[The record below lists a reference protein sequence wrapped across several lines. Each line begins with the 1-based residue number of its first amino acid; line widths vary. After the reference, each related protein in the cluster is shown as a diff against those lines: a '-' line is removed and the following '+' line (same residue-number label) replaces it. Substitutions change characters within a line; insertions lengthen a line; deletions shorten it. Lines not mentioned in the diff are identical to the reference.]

1 MFINTTYLNSKYWFV
16 AIGLL
21 SAFFDLPVYGKPN
34 TQNNK
39 VIQISDDKFTQKLG
53 IKVNP
58 SNVNKKNNQNANL
71 NKNNG
76 TSTPKINSHQ
86 AVPAEITSSPHT
98 SSSNRAL
105 EGGLP
110 PRRGDGSIPPRD
122 NQSGGGR
129 LPPREG
135 GGGLPPREGG
145 GLPPGNGGG
154 GGGGGLPPGPGSAPR
169 KRNKE
174 IKPEVAQYSY
184 GKAPGIEEYTKLG
197 YCTGETTL
205 GFLQNPKSDKTL
217 REYHLVVTSVKNTF
231 VYSDREHRKDYFMK
245 IAMADKNGNELSK
258 CGNLSHVEP
267 GTSLQNK
274 GRAINAPP
282 LFFNEGEKAK
292 IVVHNKS
299 DSPMTIHWHGIF
311 LPTKM
316 DGIPGF
322 QVPIGINKTFKYE
335 FELTQNGTYWYHPHD
350 LNEQD
355 TRGAMII
362 FAAPKGQI
370 VKNPDG
376 STQMSPGEWITYPNT
391 NPKRNTSYNHDR
403 MIMMSDYMDRV
414 PRKLLN
420 LLQNDQDS
428 YMFDSGYSR
437 GFYEQPQ
444 CRAEYL
450 ENFKSMKMFWM
461 DPADVWYD
469 LFFLNDETC
478 LNCGP
483 WSHHLYPI
491 RSEVAGQTFN
501 KLNEFSQF
509 TKNDRIRLR
518 LINSSASSYFHVH
531 YGNTQ
536 AIKNPKEKLDMLIVA
551 KDGQAVEPE
560 YVDTLY
566 MGMGETYDVI
576 VDIPDDKT
584 LYELK
589 IKSIDDYD
597 PKVVNGKIERE
608 TRRMARVLIGDGR
621 GTIEETKVVPA
632 YEQSITLCGPKKSQ
646 DDPMKSI
653 NYNQLK
659 RRAAPSINPGQVPI
673 PDALRLPYYKKGDH
687 VFQSLKLSGNMNQYY
702 WEIKPDDK
710 QTKFKYFDMDG
721 DLTPYIDIAHDRYN
735 FIQITNTMMDG
746 MMNHPWH
753 LHGLYFKLLDPE
765 ELKLSE
771 AEINQIL
778 QDRPLL
784 HTATIKPNE
793 VKVIAFYAANEY
805 RGAWMFH
812 CHNLYH
818 MASDMMMF
826 VKYDNFDFSE
836 LPTHSFHKGH
846 SKSKDGK
853 SPGVDH
859 GHAQDDR
866 TSRSQIL
873 SIQENLLKVLGIQDG
888 FITAGGTVAGGVN
901 PRDGSPVT
909 EIDAN
914 LKTRMNCR
922 GGRCFAEIITGVS
935 NQNFSGKEMSF
946 YGSGRICSGK
956 KCATLSYSYATEHSG
971 VKSHTALVGMQ
982 YRVYNSDIFVLNG
995 AVGSICK
1002 SNPNDPDN
1010 NSDNRCRPAG
1020 DFNAALQITN
1030 GKIGAFNQLIPQSQ
1044 AVYRG
1049 QLAVG
1054 CEGELELCA
1063 NLNNMYGKVGGEAL
1077 INRNLKLIAFCKV
1090 TVNKEDSHCMAGLSI
1105 MLDPFYNF
1113 GKSH

>member
-1 MFINTTYLNSKYWFV
+1 MFIIKNYLNFKIWFFSLV
-16 AIGLL
+16 IISTFMDGAG
-21 SAFFDLPVYGKPN
+21 YGKSGVPS
-34 TQNNK
+34 TAPLQINNNVMK
-39 VIQISDDKFTQKLG
+39 ALG
-53 IKVNP
+53 IK
-58 SNVNKKNNQNANL
+58 
-71 NKNNG
+71 
-76 TSTPKINSHQ
+76 I
-86 AVPAEITSSPHT
+86 
-98 SSSNRAL
+98 
-105 EGGLP
+105 
-110 PRRGDGSIPPRD
+110 GDGRLAPREG
-122 NQSGGGR
+122 SGR

-135 GGGLPPREGG
+135 GGTLPHRDSGGAIPPRNGGEDRLPPPVSGGG
-145 GLPPGNGGG
+145 GLPPPVSGGG
-154 GGGGGLPPGPGSAPR
+154 GGLPPPPGKGGGGGLPPGSGSAPR

-197 YCTGETTL
+197 YCTGETTV
-205 GFLQNPKSDKTL
+205 GFLQSPKSDKIL
-217 REYHLVVTSVKNTF
+217 REYHLVVTSVQNTF
-231 VYSDREHRKDYFMK
+231 VYSEREHRKGYFMK
-245 IAMADKNGNELSK
+245 IAMADQNGNELPN

-311 LPTKM
+311 LATQM

-322 QVPIGINKTFKYE
+322 QAPIGINKTFKYE

-376 STQMSPGEWITYPNT
+376 STQMSAGEWITYPST
-391 NPKRNTSYNHDR
+391 NPQKNTSYNHDR

-483 WSHHLYPI
+483 WSHHLSPV
-491 RSEVAGQTFN
+491 RSEVAGQTFH

-560 YVDTLY
+560 YVDALY

-576 VDIPDDKT
+576 IDIPDDKT

-621 GTIEETKVVPA
+621 GSAEETKLVPA
-632 YEQSITLCGPKKSQ
+632 YEQSITLCGPRKSQ
-646 DDPMKSI
+646 EDPIKSTS
-653 NYNQLK
+653 YSELK
-659 RRAAPSINPGQVPI
+659 RRTPPSLHPGQAPVT
-673 PDALRLPYYKKGDH
+673 DALRLPYYKKGDH
-687 VFQSLKLSGNMNQYY
+687 VFQRLKLSGNMNQYY

-710 QTKFKYFDMDG
+710 KTKFKYFDMAG
-721 DLTPYIDIAHDRYN
+721 DLTPYIEIAHDRYN

-771 AEINQIL
+771 AEINQLL

-784 HTATIKPNE
+784 HTATIKPKE

-836 LPTHSFHKGH
+836 LPTHSFHQGH
-846 SKSKDGK
+846 SKSKDGQGQGH
-853 SPGVDH
+853 SPDH
-859 GHAQDDR
+859 GHSQDDR
-866 TSRSQIL
+866 TSHSQIL
-873 SIQENLLKVLGIQDG
+873 NIQEYLLDSLGIQDG
-888 FITAGGTVAGGVN
+888 FVTAGMSAAGGIN
-901 PRDGSPVT
+901 PRDGTPVT
-909 EIDAN
+909 HVDAN

-946 YGSGRICSGK
+946 NGSGRICSGT
-956 KCATLSYSYATEHSG
+956 KCATLSYSYATEYSG
-971 VKSHTALVGMQ
+971 VKSHTALAGMQ

-995 AVGSICK
+995 AVGSVCK
-1002 SNPNDPDN
+1002 SNPNDPYN
-1010 NSDNRCRPAG
+1010 KSDNRCRPAG
-1020 DFNAALQITN
+1020 DVNAALQITN

-1054 CEGELELCA
+1054 CDGELCS
-1063 NLNNMYGKVGGEAL
+1063 NLYGKVGGEAL

-1090 TVNKEDSHCMAGLSI
+1090 GTDKNESLCMAGLSI

-1113 GKSH
+1113 GRSH